1 MGAAVFA
8 ILFSFVGKLS
18 ALIESIP
25 SPVIGGI
32 SFLLFGV
39 IAASGLKVIVERKI
53 DFNKKRNLMI
63 ASVILVIG
71 IGNAYLQLGDFQFSG
86 VAVATILG
94 IILNLV
100 LPQEAASEKE

>member
-1 MGAAVFA
+1 
-8 ILFSFVGKLS
+8 
-18 ALIESIP
+18 
-25 SPVIGGI
+25 
-32 SFLLFGV
+32 
-39 IAASGLKVIVERKI
+39 
-53 DFNKKRNLMI
+53 MI

-71 IGNAYLQLGDFQFSG
+71 IGNAYLQLGNFQFSG